1 VRIDPGGPV
10 LHYRDAAMTA
20 AVWPFVE
27 RHESMRAVR
36 AGLDEGQCV
45 VISGPAGMGKTR
57 LSAEVL
63 GQFSALGVR
72 TDRVVASPASEPIP
86 LAPFARLVGAA
97 TGADVVTEVL
107 AALDADG
114 RSGPGDP
121 ILAVDDMH
129 LLDDASATVTHQ
141 LMLTGRVRVV
151 GTVRSSAT
159 VPPAVARLWQ
169 EASVVDVELGP
180 LADGHVVSMVETA
193 LGGPLDGFT
202 RQRLVE
208 MARGNPL
215 YARELIEGSR
225 RSGILAR
232 QGGVWAFT
240 GDVSTTP
247 ALEELVIARLDP
259 LPAEER
265 HALELLAV
273 GGPLDVRLL
282 QPSVGSEALERL
294 EREGLVVVRSDRT
307 DRLVIDV
314 SHPLYRE
321 MMRAR
326 LGALSRM
333 RISHQLAD
341 ASAAVPP
348 STPGEDLLAV
358 VWHVRGGVAIGADRL
373 LTAATAAADAGDP
386 ALAAELALAAHHRD
400 PTALSALQ
408 AAWNL
413 AQQGRFADGLAV
425 MAATLEHTT
434 EPDDRAALRLRM
446 AEDRWWCGDVDGGL
460 AELATGEA
468 EIRARGATQ
477 HGPSADLFEAQRGV
491 FAFLQGDVRRGASMA
506 THLQSHDLWTRHI
519 ATIAVCHSLGYLD
532 RSEEALAVA
541 AATIADLGTVHVPH
555 AGDPKL
561 HVVSQLMAMLHDGR
575 LVDTLPLC
583 ELAYDAARTQPSP
596 QLRAWAAMIR
606 GTGTL
611 FAGSLK
617 DAARYFAE
625 AERLWAGSA
634 ITGVARWCAAGLV
647 LAQASLGDV
656 DEAHA
661 TLGRLRSYEP
671 GGFHLFDP
679 VVGTA
684 EAWMAVNNGDTAAA
698 RAAIGGAAQRAIDSG
713 NVLLW
718 SHVAYEA
725 SRLDLADALPPL
737 ESGPAPSAPL
747 STARL
752 LFATG
757 VVTGDATVLEAAMA
771 SFEAIGA
778 LVAAA
783 ESAALAAAIHRQ
795 AGRQRDATRC
805 SGLSGSLCERAGG
818 AASPPLAKR
827 SQSGPLSVR
836 ESEIATLA
844 GGGLSN
850 KQIAERLY
858 VSERT
863 VENHL
868 YRIFIKLGV
877 SSREELATH
886 R

>member
-1 VRIDPGGPV
+1 
-10 LHYRDAAMTA
+10 MTA
-20 AVWPFVE
+20 GVWPFVE
-27 RHESMRAVR
+27 RHESMAAVR
-36 AGLDEGQCV
+36 SGLDDGQCV

-57 LSAEVL
+57 LSTEVL
-63 GQFSALGVR
+63 AEFAKAGVR
-72 TDRVVASPASEPIP
+72 TDRVVASPANEPIP
-86 LAPFARLVGAA
+86 LAPFARLLGTA
-97 TGADVVTEVL
+97 TGADVVTGVL
-107 AALDADG
+107 AALGADG

-121 ILAVDDMH
+121 ILAVDDLH

-151 GTVRSSAT
+151 CTVRSSAA
-159 VPPAVARLWQ
+159 VPPAVARLRH
-169 EASVVDVELGP
+169 EATVVDVELRP
-180 LADGHVVSMVETA
+180 LTDAQIATMVETA
-193 LGGPLDGFT
+193 IGGPLDGFT

-215 YARELIEGSR
+215 YARELVEGSR

-240 GDVSTTP
+240 GDLSTTP
-247 ALEELVIARLDP
+247 ALEELVLARLDP

-282 QPSVGSEALERL
+282 QPSVGDDALERL
-294 EREGLVVVRSDRT
+294 EREGLITVHSKHPDG
-307 DRLVIDV
+307 LVIDV

-321 MMRAR
+321 MVRAR

-348 STPGEDLLAV
+348 MTPGDDLLAV
-358 VWHVRGGVAIGADRL
+358 VWHVRGGVAIEPRRL
-373 LTAATAAADAGDP
+373 LAAATTAADAGDP
-386 ALAAELALAAHHRD
+386 ALAAELALAAHHSE
-400 PTALSALQ
+400 PTAMSALQ
-408 AAWNL
+408 AAWSL
-413 AQQGRFADGLAV
+413 AQHGRHADGLEV
-425 MAATLEHTT
+425 MEATLAHTDN
-434 EPDDRAALRLRM
+434 PADRAALRLRM
-446 AEDRWWCGDVDGGL
+446 AEDRWWWGDVDGGL
-460 AELATGEA
+460 AELDAGESELLVA
-468 EIRARGATQ
+468 Q
-477 HGPSADLFEAQRGV
+477 HGDAPVPMADLFRAQRGV
-491 FAFLQGDVRRGASMA
+491 FSFLQGDVLVGASM
-506 THLQSHDLWTRHI
+506 HQLLDVPDLWTRHI
-519 ATIAVCHSLGYLD
+519 AAIAVSHSLGYLD
-532 RSEEALAVA
+532 RADEAVAVA
-541 AATIADLGTVHVPH
+541 AATIADLGTVEVPH

-561 HVVSQLMAMLHDGR
+561 HIVSQLMALLHDGR
-575 LVDTLPLC
+575 LVETMPLC
-583 ELAYDAARTQPSP
+583 RMAYDAARTQPSP
-596 QLRAWAAMIR
+596 QLRAWAAMII

-611 FAGSLK
+611 FSGALK
-617 DAARYFAE
+617 DASRYFAE
-625 AERLWAGSA
+625 AERLWAGVG

-647 LAQASLGDV
+647 LAQAALGDI
-656 DEAHA
+656 DEARSS
-661 TLGRLRSYEP
+661 LGRLHSYRP

-684 EAWMAVNNGDTAAA
+684 EAWIAVADGALPDAA
-698 RAAIGGAAQRAIDSG
+698 AAIGQAARRAIDTG

-725 SRLDLADALPPL
+725 ARLDLADALPAL
-737 ESGPAPSAPL
+737 DSGPAPVAPL
-747 STARL
+747 STARMQ
-752 LFATG
+752 FAAG
-757 VVTGDATVLEAAMA
+757 VIGRDATTLEQAMDE
-771 SFEAIGA
+771 FERIGA

-783 ESAALAAAIHRQ
+783 EAASLAAAAHRS

-805 SGLSGSLCERAGG
+805 AGLAGSLIERSGG
-818 AASPPLAKR
+818 ASSPPLAGR
-827 SQSGPLSVR
+827 SQRGPLSLR
-836 ESEIATLA
+836 ESEIASLA

-868 YRIFIKLGV
+868 YRIFIKLGL
-877 SSREELATH
+877 SSREQLVDH